1 MDRFD
6 DGNFAEIVSRKYGV
20 MTAMLLCFVAEQQK
34 TDWNIDQ
41 IFSAWRRRKPSR
53 STFTQILTEMQ
64 DVGWVNKYPG
74 AKKSEIFLQI
84 HAEQM
89 RQDIG
94 LKDDFGRK
102 PETCWTFTGGY
113 FDRQLFLDDA

>member
-1 MDRFD
+1 MNQAEDS
-6 DGNFAEIVSRKYGV
+6 NFAAIVARKYGV

-34 TDWNIDQ
+34 ADWNIDQ

-64 DVGWVNKYPG
+64 AVGWVDKYPG
-74 AKKSEIFLQI
+74 TKRSEIFLQI
-84 HAEQM
+84 NATKM

-94 LKDDFGRK
+94 LRGDFGQT
-102 PETCWTFTGGY
+102 PDTCWTFSGGF
-113 FDRQLFLDDA
+113 FDRQLFID